1 MAGNGTIIPLGKIT
15 QPQTKHPK
23 RWLATSGGLK
33 EGQSSAVATDV
44 QGSILTSQMHGV
56 HFGMASRLDQ
66 SLRQSLFNQTH
77 KKFTSMSPTMPI
89 FFFFFF
95 QFAVC
100 SRSKEPA
107 GESVKR
113 STCTYLVFLENARE
127 S

>member
-23 RWLATSGGLK
+23 RWLATSGGRK

-44 QGSILTSQMHGV
+44 QGSILTSHIREV

-77 KKFTSMSPTMPI
+77 KKFTSISPTMPI
-89 FFFFFF
+89 FFFSSLLCAAEVKS
-95 QFAVC
+95 Q
-100 SRSKEPA
+100 P
-107 GESVKR
+107 ESLLSDPHVH
-113 STCTYLVFLENARE
+113 T
-127 S
+127 